1 MAEHSSDDSIE
12 VHCGRCGKLLIV
24 RLEDITGR
32 RTIDC
37 GACEHTLPAENA
49 LPVPGSSRAAAS
61 AYVEAGHGTESL
73 ATHALLDDVG
83 QPLSPRLQRVLDDI
97 APKFRQRF
105 PALGDELLVTE
116 VLEEAGRRIANHER
130 ASGPVENL
138 DAYTWVTVRN
148 LARSRIRQSSMR
160 LLRSTLGS
168 QESEAVFDALHATHG
183 AAEQIEAEILVQ
195 EVLARLTAEERWL
208 CARKQ
213 LGCSSREIARE
224 QGTSVARVN
233 TLFYRMKRKIRNAL
247 SEVSA
252 GAAASNTGPP
262 TNTRAARRRRRR
274 G

>member
-1 MAEHSSDDSIE
+1 MAEHDRDDSME
-12 VHCGRCGKLLIV
+12 VHGGRCGKLLIV
-24 RLEDITGR
+24 RLEDIKEK

-37 GACEHTLPAENA
+37 GACENTLPAQNE
-49 LPVPGSSRAAAS
+49 LPVTRLWRAS
-61 AYVEAGHGTESL
+61 ASAPVGARDGTESL

-168 QESEAVFDALHATHG
+168 E
-183 AAEQIEAEILVQ
+183 
-195 EVLARLTAEERWL
+195 
-208 CARKQ
+208 
-213 LGCSSREIARE
+213 
-224 QGTSVARVN
+224 
-233 TLFYRMKRKIRNAL
+233 
-247 SEVSA
+247 
-252 GAAASNTGPP
+252 
-262 TNTRAARRRRRR
+262 
-274 G
+274 